1 MTVARSTQKKSKGR
15 ATARAKSS
23 LKISKVAVIY
33 RPHKPEALKLAQDL
47 VEWLGIAGVKVFS
60 RIGQNGL
67 KGTKKLASE
76 RVIADLDLIVV
87 VGGDGTYLKAVQLLN
102 GCPVPI
108 LGVNLGYLGFLTET
122 RVDEL
127 YQALELALK
136 GRLKVHTRAMLEVTV
151 QGKARKPQRYL
162 ALNDIVIERGQ
173 VSQLINMAVL
183 SYGHLISDIKADGLI
198 LSTPTGST
206 AYNLAAG
213 GPILHPEVHAVVVTP
228 ICPHSLTN
236 RPITLPD
243 NHVIT
248 VRINEAYQKAV
259 FMVDGQRREDINVKD
274 VITVRK
280 SDNRHL
286 MLSLPYHNYLD
297 LLRAKLKFGQRD

>member
-1 MTVARSTQKKSKGR
+1 MPVQKKTLKRPSSVKGLETKIATVA
-15 ATARAKSS
+15 
-23 LKISKVAVIY
+23 VVY

-47 VEWLGIAGVKVFS
+47 TSWLKLAGVRVFS
-60 RIGQNGL
+60 RPGQNGL
-67 KGTKKLASE
+67 KGTQKLNSE
-76 RVIADLDLIVV
+76 RAIENLDLVVV

-102 GCPVPI
+102 GRPVPV

-122 RVDEL
+122 RIDEL
-127 YQALELALK
+127 YKALESALK
-136 GRLKVHTRAMLEVTV
+136 GKLKVQMRSMLEVTV
-151 QGKARKPQRYL
+151 QSKSRKSQTYL
-162 ALNDIVIERGQ
+162 ALNDIVIERGP
-173 VSQLINMAVL
+173 VSQLINMAVM
-183 SYGHLISDIKADGLI
+183 SDGHLISDLKADGII

-213 GPILHPEVHAVVVTP
+213 GPILHPEVKAVVVTP

-243 NHVIT
+243 HHVISI
-248 VRINEAYQKAV
+248 RINEAYQKAV

-274 VITVRK
+274 EITIRLSEKKHV
-280 SDNRHL
+280 
-286 MLSLPYHNYLD
+286 MLSLPSHNYLD